1 MDQAERE
8 RRHRARLERINDV
21 QLIVGRGDRLRID
34 HEGTLME
41 RARMMVEEISAHE
54 ATERGLLAF
63 ERLLRL
69 AEESQAGQ
77 ARAIGEFIAAVWDH
91 QPLPLVTLR
100 GLEPAVGDDMLAVL
114 DAFRHAR
121 LDLAA
126 QVEGGPARVC
136 RLLDRRR
143 LACA

>member
-1 MDQAERE
+1 MDGAERD
-8 RRHRARLERINDV
+8 RRHRARLERINHV
-21 QLIVGRGDRLRID
+21 QLVVGRGDRLRID

-41 RARMMVEEISAHE
+41 RARMMVEEISAHQ

-69 AEESQAGQ
+69 AEEGQ
-77 ARAIGEFIAAVWDH
+77 ARQAREIGEFIAAVWNNK
-91 QPLPLVTLR
+91 PLPLVTLR

-114 DAFRHAR
+114 DAFRYAR
-121 LDLAA
+121 LNLAE

-136 RLLDRRR
+136 RFLDRRG
-143 LACA
+143 LARA